1 MNDGVHVL
9 ADHAA
14 HIARKAPLVQQIQPA
29 ITPGDGVDAT
39 GIDSFAAAILPVA
52 HGCNSFAHAGD
63 ARMTGFGRPPAPGA
77 AAGESSSMEKID
89 TLIKARWIAPVAPAA
104 GVLHDHAVA
113 IRLGRIVDLL
123 PGEAALERYD
133 AAELVER
140 PGHLLIP
147 GLVNAHTHAAM
158 TLLRGVADDLPLKE
172 WLQEHIWPAEQ
183 HWMSAEFV
191 EHGAELAMAE
201 MLRGGTTTFNDMYF
215 FPEVVAR
222 SAARIGMRVCVGMIL
237 IKFPT
242 VWASDPA
249 EYLRKGLA
257 LRDEYKG
264 HPLVTTAF
272 APHAPYTVEDE
283 HLVKVRRLADELE
296 VPVHTHVH
304 ETADEVLGSVVD
316 CGERP
321 LARLDRLGLVS
332 PMLMAVHMTQLED
345 AEITRLAAVGATV
358 VHCPESNL
366 KLASGFCPVAK
377 LLDAGV
383 NVCLGTDG
391 AASNN
396 DLDMLGEMRTA
407 ALLAKGV
414 AGRADALPA
423 EQALAMATLNGARAL
438 GLGDEIGSIEPGK
451 WADLCCVNLEQPAT
465 WPVYDPVAQLVYA
478 CSREQVEDVW
488 VAGRRMVADGRLTRL
503 DAGVV
508 VARAG
513 AWRDRIAGVPAHD

>member
-1 MNDGVHVL
+1 
-9 ADHAA
+9 
-14 HIARKAPLVQQIQPA
+14 
-29 ITPGDGVDAT
+29 
-39 GIDSFAAAILPVA
+39 
-52 HGCNSFAHAGD
+52 
-63 ARMTGFGRPPAPGA
+63 
-77 AAGESSSMEKID
+77 MEKVD
-89 TLIKARWIAPVAPAA
+89 TLIKARWVAPVVPAG
-104 GVLHDHAVA
+104 GVREHHAVA
-113 IRLGRIVDLL
+113 ISQGRIVAVL
-123 PGEAALERYD
+123 PTGEALARFE
-133 AAELVER
+133 AAESVDR
-140 PGHLLIP
+140 PTHLLIP
-147 GLVNAHTHAAM
+147 GLINAHTHASM
-158 TLLRGVADDLPLKE
+158 SLLRGLADDQPLMA
-172 WLQEHIWPAEQ
+172 WLQDHIWPAEQ
-183 HWMSAEFV
+183 RWMSAEFV

-201 MLRGGTTTFNDMYF
+201 MLLGGTTTFNDMYF

-222 SAARIGMRVCVGMIL
+222 AAARIGMRACVGMIL

-242 VWASDPA
+242 VWAGDSA

-264 HPLVTTAF
+264 HPLISTAF

-283 HLVKVRRLADELE
+283 YLGKIRRLADELE

-332 PMLMAVHMTQLED
+332 PMLMAVHMTQLES
-345 AEITRLAAVGATV
+345 AEIERAAAAGANV

-366 KLASGFCPVAK
+366 KLASGFCPVEK
-377 LLDAGV
+377 LLAAGV

-414 AGRADALPA
+414 AGRADAVTA
-423 EQALAMATLNGARAL
+423 EQVLAMATINGARAL
-438 GLGDEIGSIEPGK
+438 GLADEIGSIEAGK
-451 WADLCCVNLEQPAT
+451 WADLGCVNLEHPST

-478 CSREQVEDVW
+478 ASRNQVEDVW
-488 VAGRRMVADGRLTRL
+488 VAGRRMVADGRLARM
-503 DAGVV
+503 DEAAIM
-508 VARAG
+508 ARAG
-513 AWRDRIAGVPAHD
+513 EWRDRIAGADRHD

>member
-1 MNDGVHVL
+1 
-9 ADHAA
+9 
-14 HIARKAPLVQQIQPA
+14 
-29 ITPGDGVDAT
+29 
-39 GIDSFAAAILPVA
+39 
-52 HGCNSFAHAGD
+52 
-63 ARMTGFGRPPAPGA
+63 
-77 AAGESSSMEKID
+77 MEKVD
-89 TLIKARWIAPVAPAA
+89 TLIKARWVAPVVPEQ
-104 GVLHDHAVA
+104 GVLEHHAVA
-113 IRLGRIVDLL
+113 ISQGRIVAVL
-123 PGEAALERYD
+123 PNDESEARFD
-133 AAELVER
+133 AAEVVER
-140 PGHLLIP
+140 PFHLLIP

-158 TLLRGVADDLPLKE
+158 VLLRGLADDLPLMT
-172 WLQEHIWPAEQ
+172 WLQDHIWPAEQ
-183 HWMSAEFV
+183 RWMSAEFV
-191 EHGAELAMAE
+191 EHGSELAIAE
-201 MLRGGTTTFNDMYF
+201 MLLGGTTTFNDMYF

-222 SAARIGMRVCVGMIL
+222 SAARIGMRACVGMIL

-249 EYLRKGLA
+249 DYLRKGLA

-264 HPLVTTAF
+264 HPLISTAF

-283 HLVKVRRLADELE
+283 YLVKIRRLADELE

-316 CGERP
+316 CGDRP
-321 LARLDRLGLVS
+321 LGRLDRLGLVS

-345 AEITRLAAVGATV
+345 TEIARIAAAGASV

-414 AGRADALPA
+414 AGRADAVTA
-423 EQALAMATLNGARAL
+423 EQVLAMATINGARAL
-438 GLGDEIGSIEPGK
+438 GLADQIGSVERGK
-451 WADLCCVNLEQPAT
+451 WADLCCVDLQRPAT
-465 WPVYDPVAQLVYA
+465 WPVYDPIAQLVYA
-478 CSREQVEDVW
+478 GCRDQVEDVW
-488 VAGRRMVADGRLTRL
+488 VAGRRMVADGRLTRMD
-503 DAGVV
+503 DAAII
-508 VARAG
+508 ARAG
-513 AWRDRIAGVPAHD
+513 IWRDRINEVHEND

>member
-1 MNDGVHVL
+1 MDKV
-9 ADHAA
+9 
-14 HIARKAPLVQQIQPA
+14 
-29 ITPGDGVDAT
+29 
-39 GIDSFAAAILPVA
+39 
-52 HGCNSFAHAGD
+52 
-63 ARMTGFGRPPAPGA
+63 
-77 AAGESSSMEKID
+77 D
-89 TLIKARWIAPVAPAA
+89 TLIKARWIAPVSQP
-104 GVLHDHAVA
+104 GVLEHHAVA
-113 IRLGRIVDLL
+113 IRQGRIVAVL
-123 PGEAALERYD
+123 PAGEAVGRFE
-133 AAELVER
+133 AAEVVER
-140 PGHLLIP
+140 PDHLLIP

-158 TLLRGVADDLPLKE
+158 ALLRGVADDIPLMA

-183 HWMSAEFV
+183 RWMSAEFV
-191 EHGAELAMAE
+191 EHGTELAIAE
-201 MLRGGTTTFNDMYF
+201 MLLGGTTTFNDMYF

-222 SAARIGMRVCVGMIL
+222 SAARIGMRTSVGMIL

-264 HPLVTTAF
+264 HPLITTAF
-272 APHAPYTVEDE
+272 APHAPYTVDDE
-283 HLVKVRRLADELE
+283 YLVKIRRLADELE

-345 AEITRLAAVGATV
+345 AEIARVAAAGSHV

-377 LLDAGV
+377 LLEAGV

-414 AGRADALPA
+414 AGRADAMTA
-423 EQALAMATLNGARAL
+423 GQVLAMATINGARAL
-438 GLGDEIGSIEPGK
+438 GLADEIGTVEAGK
-451 WADLCCVNLEQPAT
+451 WADLCCIDLRRPAS

-478 CSREQVEDVW
+478 SGRDQVKDVW
-488 VAGRRMVADGRLTRL
+488 VAGRRMVAEGRLARM
-503 DAGVV
+503 DDSAIVE
-508 VARAG
+508 RAG
-513 AWRDRIAGVPAHD
+513 AWRDRITGTEAND

>member
-1 MNDGVHVL
+1 
-9 ADHAA
+9 
-14 HIARKAPLVQQIQPA
+14 
-29 ITPGDGVDAT
+29 
-39 GIDSFAAAILPVA
+39 
-52 HGCNSFAHAGD
+52 
-63 ARMTGFGRPPAPGA
+63 
-77 AAGESSSMEKID
+77 MEKVD
-89 TLIKARWIAPVAPAA
+89 TLIKTRWVAPVAPAG
-104 GVLHDHAVA
+104 GVLAHHAVA
-113 IRLGRIVDLL
+113 IRQGRIVDLL
-123 PGEAALERYD
+123 PSEDALERYD
-133 AAELVER
+133 AAEIVDR

-158 TLLRGVADDLPLKE
+158 TLLRGLADDLTLMD
-172 WLQEHIWPAEQ
+172 WLQNHIWPAERR
-183 HWMSAEFV
+183 WMSAEFV
-191 EHGAELAMAE
+191 EHGTELAMAE
-201 MLRGGTTTFNDMYF
+201 MLLGGTTMFNDMYF

-222 SAARIGMRVCVGMIL
+222 AAARVGMRACVGMIL

-264 HPLVTTAF
+264 HPLVSTAF
-272 APHAPYTVEDE
+272 APHAPYTVDDE
-283 HLVKVRRLADELE
+283 HLVKIRRLADELE

-316 CGERP
+316 CGARP

-332 PMLMAVHMTQLED
+332 PMLTAVHMTQLED
-345 AEITRLAAVGATV
+345 AEIERVAAAGASV

-377 LLDAGV
+377 LLAAGA

-414 AGRADALPA
+414 AGRADAVTA
-423 EQALAMATLNGARAL
+423 GQALEMATLNGARAL
-438 GLGDEIGSIEPGK
+438 GLADEIGSIQVGK
-451 WADLCCVNLEQPAT
+451 WADLCCVDLERPAT

-478 CSREQVEDVW
+478 TSRDQVEDVW
-488 VAGRRMVADGRLTRL
+488 VAGRRMVSDGRLVRM
-503 DAGVV
+503 DEAAI

-513 AWRDRIAGVPAHD
+513 AWRDRIAAEDAHD

>member
-1 MNDGVHVL
+1 
-9 ADHAA
+9 
-14 HIARKAPLVQQIQPA
+14 
-29 ITPGDGVDAT
+29 
-39 GIDSFAAAILPVA
+39 
-52 HGCNSFAHAGD
+52 
-63 ARMTGFGRPPAPGA
+63 
-77 AAGESSSMEKID
+77 MEKVD
-89 TLIKARWIAPVAPAA
+89 TLIKTRWVAPVAPAS
-104 GVLHDHAVA
+104 GVLADHAVA
-113 IRLGRIVDLL
+113 IRQGRIVDLL
-123 PGEAALERYD
+123 PSEDALERYD
-133 AAELVER
+133 AAEIVDR

-158 TLLRGVADDLPLKE
+158 TLLRGLADDLTLMD
-172 WLQEHIWPAEQ
+172 WLQNHIWPAERR
-183 HWMSAEFV
+183 WMSAEFV
-191 EHGAELAMAE
+191 EHGTELAMAE
-201 MLRGGTTTFNDMYF
+201 MLLGGTTTFNDMYF

-222 SAARIGMRVCVGMIL
+222 AAARVGMRACVGMII

-242 VWASDPA
+242 VWAGDPA

-264 HPLVTTAF
+264 HPLVSTAF
-272 APHAPYTVEDE
+272 APHAPYTVDDE
-283 HLVKVRRLADELE
+283 HLVKIRRLADELE

-316 CGERP
+316 CGARP

-345 AEITRLAAVGATV
+345 AEIERVAAAGASV

-377 LLDAGV
+377 LLAAGV

-414 AGRADALPA
+414 AGRADAVTA
-423 EQALAMATLNGARAL
+423 GQALEMATLNGARAL
-438 GLGDEIGSIEPGK
+438 GLADEIGSIEAGK
-451 WADLCCVNLEQPAT
+451 WADLCCVDLERPAT

-478 CSREQVEDVW
+478 TGRDQVEDVW
-488 VAGRRMVADGRLTRL
+488 VAGRRMVSDGRLVRM
-503 DAGVV
+503 DEAAII
-508 VARAG
+508 ARAG
-513 AWRDRIAGVPAHD
+513 AWRDRIAAEDAHD

>member
-1 MNDGVHVL
+1 
-9 ADHAA
+9 
-14 HIARKAPLVQQIQPA
+14 
-29 ITPGDGVDAT
+29 
-39 GIDSFAAAILPVA
+39 
-52 HGCNSFAHAGD
+52 
-63 ARMTGFGRPPAPGA
+63 
-77 AAGESSSMEKID
+77 MEKVD
-89 TLIKARWIAPVAPAA
+89 TLIKTRWVAPVAPAS
-104 GVLHDHAVA
+104 GVLDDHAVA
-113 IRLGRIVDLL
+113 IRQGRIIDLL
-123 PGEAALERYD
+123 PSEDALERYD
-133 AAELVER
+133 AAEVVDR

-158 TLLRGVADDLPLKE
+158 TLLRGLADDLTLMD
-172 WLQEHIWPAEQ
+172 WLQNHVWPAERR
-183 HWMSAEFV
+183 WMSAEFV
-191 EHGAELAMAE
+191 EHGTELAMAE
-201 MLRGGTTTFNDMYF
+201 MLLGGTTTFNDMYF

-222 SAARIGMRVCVGMIL
+222 AAARVGMRACIGMIL

-242 VWASDPA
+242 VWAGDAA

-264 HPLVTTAF
+264 HPLVSTAF
-272 APHAPYTVEDE
+272 APHAPYTVDDE
-283 HLVKVRRLADELE
+283 YLVKIRRLADELE

-316 CGERP
+316 CGARP
-321 LARLDRLGLVS
+321 LARLDRLGLLS

-345 AEITRLAAVGATV
+345 AEIERVAAAGASV

-377 LLDAGV
+377 LLAAGV

-414 AGRADALPA
+414 AGRADAVTA
-423 EQALAMATLNGARAL
+423 GQALEMATLNGARAL
-438 GLGDEIGSIEPGK
+438 GLADEIGSIEVGK
-451 WADLCCVNLEQPAT
+451 WADLCCVDLERPAT

-478 CSREQVEDVW
+478 TSRDQVEDVW
-488 VAGRRMVADGRLTRL
+488 VAGRRMVSDGRLVRM
-503 DAGVV
+503 DEAAI

-513 AWRDRIAGVPAHD
+513 AWRDRIAAEDAHD

>member
-1 MNDGVHVL
+1 
-9 ADHAA
+9 
-14 HIARKAPLVQQIQPA
+14 
-29 ITPGDGVDAT
+29 
-39 GIDSFAAAILPVA
+39 
-52 HGCNSFAHAGD
+52 
-63 ARMTGFGRPPAPGA
+63 
-77 AAGESSSMEKID
+77 MEKVD
-89 TLIKARWIAPVAPAA
+89 TLIKARWVAPVAPVG

-113 IRLGRIVDLL
+113 IRAGRIVDLL
-123 PGEAALERYD
+123 PQEAALERYD
-133 AAELVER
+133 ATELVDR

-172 WLQEHIWPAEQ
+172 WLQAHIWPAEQ
-183 HWMSAEFV
+183 RWMSAEFV
-191 EHGAELAMAE
+191 EHGTELAMAE

-264 HPLVTTAF
+264 HPLVSTAF

-283 HLVKVRRLADELE
+283 HLARVRRLADELE

-304 ETADEVLGSVVD
+304 ETAEEVLGSVVD
-316 CGERP
+316 CGDRP

-332 PMLMAVHMTQLED
+332 PMLMAVHMTQLEE
-345 AEITRLAAVGATV
+345 AEIGRLAAAGANV

-377 LLDAGV
+377 LLAAGV

-423 EQALAMATLNGARAL
+423 EQALEMATLNGARAL
-438 GLGDEIGSIEPGK
+438 GLADDIGSIEVGK
-451 WADLCCVNLEQPAT
+451 WADLCCVHLERPAT

-478 CSREQVEDVW
+478 GSREQVDDVW
-488 VAGRRMVADGRLTRL
+488 VAGRRMLAEGRLARL
-503 DAGVV
+503 DDALALAHASDWHERITGGQ
-508 VARAG
+508 AR
-513 AWRDRIAGVPAHD
+513 D

>member
-1 MNDGVHVL
+1 
-9 ADHAA
+9 
-14 HIARKAPLVQQIQPA
+14 
-29 ITPGDGVDAT
+29 
-39 GIDSFAAAILPVA
+39 
-52 HGCNSFAHAGD
+52 
-63 ARMTGFGRPPAPGA
+63 
-77 AAGESSSMEKID
+77 MEKVD
-89 TLIKARWIAPVAPAA
+89 TLIKTRWVAPVAPAS
-104 GVLHDHAVA
+104 GVLPDHAVA
-113 IRLGRIVDLL
+113 IRQGRIVDLL
-123 PGEAALERYD
+123 PSAAALARYD
-133 AAELVER
+133 AAEIVDR

-158 TLLRGVADDLPLKE
+158 TLLRGLADDLTLMD
-172 WLQEHIWPAEQ
+172 WLQHHIWPAERR
-183 HWMSAEFV
+183 WMSAEFV
-191 EHGAELAMAE
+191 EHGTELAMAE
-201 MLRGGTTTFNDMYF
+201 MLLGGTTTFNDMYF

-222 SAARIGMRVCVGMIL
+222 AAARVGMRACVGMIL

-242 VWASDPA
+242 VWAGDPA

-264 HPLVTTAF
+264 HPLVSTAF
-272 APHAPYTVEDE
+272 APHAPYTVDDE
-283 HLVKVRRLADELE
+283 YLVKIRRLADELE

-316 CGERP
+316 CGARP

-345 AEITRLAAVGATV
+345 AEIERVAAAGASV

-377 LLDAGV
+377 LLAAGV

-414 AGRADALPA
+414 AGRADAVTA
-423 EQALAMATLNGARAL
+423 GQALEMATLNGARAL
-438 GLGDEIGSIEPGK
+438 GLADEIGSIEVGK
-451 WADLCCVNLEQPAT
+451 WADLCCVDLERPAT

-478 CSREQVEDVW
+478 TSRDQVEDVW
-488 VAGRRMVADGRLTRL
+488 VAGRRMVSDGRLVRM
-503 DAGVV
+503 DEAAII
-508 VARAG
+508 ARAG
-513 AWRDRIAGVPAHD
+513 AWRDRIAAEDAHD

>member
-1 MNDGVHVL
+1 
-9 ADHAA
+9 
-14 HIARKAPLVQQIQPA
+14 
-29 ITPGDGVDAT
+29 
-39 GIDSFAAAILPVA
+39 
-52 HGCNSFAHAGD
+52 
-63 ARMTGFGRPPAPGA
+63 
-77 AAGESSSMEKID
+77 MEKVD
-89 TLIKARWIAPVAPAA
+89 TLIKTRWVAPVAPAS
-104 GVLHDHAVA
+104 GVLADHAVA
-113 IRLGRIVDLL
+113 IRQGRIVDLL
-123 PGEAALERYD
+123 PSEDALERYD
-133 AAELVER
+133 AAELVDR

-158 TLLRGVADDLPLKE
+158 TLLRGLADDLTLMD
-172 WLQEHIWPAEQ
+172 WLQHHVWPAERR
-183 HWMSAEFV
+183 WMSAEFV
-191 EHGAELAMAE
+191 EHGTELAMAE
-201 MLRGGTTTFNDMYF
+201 MLLGGTTTFNDMYF

-222 SAARIGMRVCVGMIL
+222 SAARIGIRACVGMIL

-264 HPLVTTAF
+264 HPLISTAF
-272 APHAPYTVEDE
+272 APHAPYTVDDE
-283 HLVKVRRLADELE
+283 YLVKIRRLADELE
-296 VPVHTHVH
+296 IPVHTHVH

-316 CGERP
+316 CGARP

-345 AEITRLAAVGATV
+345 AEIERIAAAGSNV

-377 LLDAGV
+377 LLAAGV

-414 AGRADALPA
+414 AGRADAVTA
-423 EQALAMATLNGARAL
+423 EQALQMATINGARAL
-438 GLGDEIGSIEPGK
+438 GLADEIGSIEVGK
-451 WADLCCVNLEQPAT
+451 WADLCCVDLERPAT

-478 CSREQVEDVW
+478 SSRGQVEDVW
-488 VAGRRMVADGRLTRL
+488 VAGRRMVAEGRLARID
-503 DAGVV
+503 DALV

-513 AWRDRIAGVPAHD
+513 AWRDRIAGENAHD